1 MTNTKASNT
10 EVSPSITLTDEPLS
24 SLPVYVST
32 VREPQSHAESRRLE
46 ITLPCEAR
54 ASFMRLSDPELQKLR
69 DELLDLKF
77 KSAADTIGIQVTG
90 IMLAAVWL
98 MLMIEH
104 AMR

>member
-1 MTNTKASNT
+1 M
-10 EVSPSITLTDEPLS
+10 
-24 SLPVYVST
+24 
-32 VREPQSHAESRRLE
+32 
-46 ITLPCEAR
+46 AR